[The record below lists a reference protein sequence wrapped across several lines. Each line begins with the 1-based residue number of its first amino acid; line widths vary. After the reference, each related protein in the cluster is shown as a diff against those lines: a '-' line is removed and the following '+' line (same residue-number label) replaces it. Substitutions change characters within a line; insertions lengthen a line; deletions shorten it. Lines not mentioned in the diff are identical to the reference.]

1 MPELVALL
9 LGDGEPVHDPDV
21 EALAVAVEEAVPLS
35 LKVAALDREPVHDPN
50 ELGLAAPE
58 KEEEQLPLDVA
69 VREGAGE
76 PVGV

>member
-1 MPELVALL
+1 M
-9 LGDGEPVHDPDV
+9 
-21 EALAVAVEEAVPLS
+21 PLS